1 MTNTFSARA
10 YCQEH
15 LQHANAVEKRVR
27 SCPVVA
33 SLRSVNDALAK
44 LTFQSTSTVSEIAEV
59 IGRDVSL
66 TARLLRLVNSV
77 FSGLSVKVT
86 NIEEAI
92 FFLGLRQIRQMAMT
106 TRVLEEMDAF
116 MDSEIEQYSAGYWR
130 HCIAMAIMSREV
142 LTMTNG
148 VKDDDQYYISGLLGD
163 AGKLVMLHS
172 FPDELKASMEFD
184 EPSPRRHLER
194 ERREFGFT
202 HADLGALYLEMN
214 NLSPEV
220 VETVLF
226 HHEPEKAGEAKYL
239 AAGVELADL
248 LARYAGC
255 SPGFEKSR
263 PISYGHW
270 ESLDCWLMLF
280 SAERVG
286 GQYAKASILR
296 SIENMSSLLHG
307 LTD

>member
-1 MTNTFSARA
+1 MANTFSART
-10 YCQEH
+10 YCHEH
-15 LQHANAVEKRVR
+15 LLHATAIEKKVR

-33 SLRSVNDALAK
+33 SLRRVNDALTK
-44 LTFQSTSTVSEIAEV
+44 LTLQKTSSVGDIADV
-59 IGRDVSL
+59 ISRDVSL

-77 FSGLSVKVT
+77 FSGLSIKVT

-92 FFLGLRQIRQMAMT
+92 FFLGLRKIRQIAMT

-116 MDSEIEQYSAGYWR
+116 MDSEIEDSAARYWR

-148 VKDDDQYYISGLLGD
+148 MKDDDQYYISGLLSD
-163 AGKLVMLHS
+163 SGKLVMLHS
-172 FPDELKASMEFD
+172 FPDELKASLEFD
-184 EPSPRRHLER
+184 EPSPRAHLER
-194 ERREFGFT
+194 ERKEFGFT

-220 VETVLF
+220 VEAVLF
-226 HHEPEKAGEAKYL
+226 HHEPEKAGKAKYF
-239 AAGVELADL
+239 AAGIELADV

-255 SPGFEKSR
+255 KPGFELSHT
-263 PISYGHW
+263 IEYGEW
-270 ESLDCWLMLF
+270 ESMKCWGMLL
-280 SAERVG
+280 SSDHVG

-296 SIENMSSLLHG
+296 SIENLPALLHG
-307 LTD
+307 LID